1 MKKMKKVRK
10 KRAIKW
16 TNILLVAGIVALLIT
31 TFYNAIEQTKPAD
44 TTMSYT
50 DFIEKVND
58 GEVDKISII
67 DSEETFNVYLTTG
80 EVFSVINPGNDEFKL
95 KLLEMGVNIEV
106 RKSSIESAII
116 AAILSIPMAIIT
128 FAIAIM
134 VFKYMGGINTSL
146 FRVLKNE
153 NTITFDAVAGM
164 DDIKEEVS
172 FAVDTLKNYK
182 KLFEAGARPTKGIIL
197 EGPPGT
203 GKTLIAKAIA
213 GEAKVPFIST
223 SGSDFIEMFAGLG
236 ASRVRALWELA
247 STNAPCVIFIDE
259 IDAVGRRRQAANSG
273 AQMESNQTLNAL
285 LQKMDGLDGS
295 SGILVI
301 GATNLIDDLDPA
313 LLRPGRFD
321 KKIHIGAPKTKSSRE
336 EIINVHLKNK
346 KLASGTSIEDIAK
359 LMFGLTG
366 AEIESALNEA
376 VIISIRHGN
385 SGEITLKDID
395 EAVMKLR
402 VSGVIVNN
410 YTEKDKYVAAVHEA
424 GHAVMSV
431 YRGHTVSKVSIVAYS
446 SGVGGVTIRDMDK
459 DLGQFKTKDDFET
472 EILILLSG
480 KVAEELILSKSSIGC
495 SNDLEKAT
503 EIAKQMLGSF
513 GMIAGNIISAKGYGM
528 QLPESFYNEVNR
540 IELNILAMTRDI
552 LSKYTGEIRNLASEL
567 MEKETVLDYTYK
579 EVEKTEDNT
588 DGSSTGT

>member
-1 MKKMKKVRK
+1 MKNKKGVRK
-10 KRAIKW
+10 KRVIKW
-16 TNILLVAGIVALLIT
+16 TNLLLVIGIIVLVVTSI
-31 TFYNAIEQTKPAD
+31 YYAIELTKPIETSMA
-44 TTMSYT
+44 YT
-50 DFIEKVND
+50 DFIEKVNNN
-58 GEVDKISII
+58 EVEKVTII
-67 DSEETFNVYLTTG
+67 DTEKTFNVYLTNG
-80 EVFSVINPGNDEFKL
+80 EEFSVINPGNDEFKL
-95 KLLEMGVNIEV
+95 QLLEMGVNIEV
-106 RKSSIESAII
+106 RESSVKSALIST
-116 AAILSIPMAIIT
+116 ILGIPMLVVT
-128 FAIAIM
+128 FAIAVM
-134 VFKYMGGINTSL
+134 VFKYLGGTNTSL
-146 FRVLKNE
+146 FRILKNE
-153 NTITFDAVAGM
+153 NTITFDDVAGM
-164 DDIKEEVS
+164 DDIKDEVS

-247 STNAPCVIFIDE
+247 SVNAPCVIFIDE
-259 IDAVGRRRQAANSG
+259 IDAVGRRRQTANSG

-301 GATNLIDDLDPA
+301 GATNLIEDLDPA

-321 KKIHIGAPKTKSSRE
+321 KKIHIGVPKTKASRE

-346 KLASGTSIEDIAK
+346 KLAPETDVADIAK

-376 VIISIRHGN
+376 VIISIRHER
-385 SGEITLKDID
+385 SGEITLQDID

-431 YRGHTVSKVSIVAYS
+431 LKGHEVSKVSIVAYS

-459 DLGQFKTKDDFET
+459 NPAQFKTKKDFED
-472 EILILLSG
+472 EISILFGG
-480 KVAEELILSKSSIGC
+480 KVAESLIFGESSIGC

-503 EIAKQMLGSF
+503 EIATQMLGIY
-513 GMIAGNIISAKGYGM
+513 GMTSHNIVNIKGYGSRI
-528 QLPESFYNEVNR
+528 PDKFYDMVNSL
-540 IELNILAMTRDI
+540 ENSILTGTRYALVDHVD
-552 LSKYTGEIRNLASEL
+552 EIKRLASEL
-567 MEKETVLDYTYK
+567 MEKETVLDYTY
-579 EVEKTEDNT
+579 NFQ
-588 DGSSTGT
+588 GS

>member
-1 MKKMKKVRK
+1 MRKKDKVRK
-10 KRAIKW
+10 KRIIKW
-16 TNILLVAGIVALLIT
+16 TNILLVVGVVTLILT
-31 TFYNAIEQTKPAD
+31 TFYNAIQQTKPAD
-44 TTMSYT
+44 TSMSYT
-50 DFIEKVND
+50 EFISKVKNNEVEKV
-58 GEVDKISII
+58 SII
-67 DSEETFNVYLTTG
+67 DTEQTFNVYLTTG
-80 EVFSVINPGNDEFKL
+80 EEFSVINPGNDEFKL
-95 KLLEMGVNIEV
+95 QLLEMGVNIEV
-106 RKSSIESAII
+106 RESSIKSALITT
-116 AAILSIPMAIIT
+116 ILSIPMAVVT
-128 FAIAIM
+128 FAIAVM
-134 VFKYMGGINTSL
+134 VFKYMGGTNTSL
-146 FRVLKNE
+146 FKILKDDND
-153 NTITFDAVAGM
+153 ITFEDVAGM
-164 DDIKEEVS
+164 DDIKDEVS
-172 FAVDTLKNYK
+172 FAVDMLKNYK
-182 KLFEAGARPTKGIIL
+182 ELFKAGARPTKGIIL

-295 SGILVI
+295 TGILVI

-346 KLASGTSIEDIAK
+346 RLSPETNIKDIVK

-376 VIISIRHGN
+376 VIISIRDN
-385 SGEITLKDID
+385 RSGEITTKDID

-410 YTEKDKYVAAVHEA
+410 YTEEDKYVAAVHEA
-424 GHAVMSV
+424 GHAVMSILK
-431 YRGHTVSKVSIVAYS
+431 GHKVSKVSIVAYS
-446 SGVGGVTIRDMDK
+446 SGVGGVTIRDMDENFR
-459 DLGQFKTKDDFET
+459 QFKTKKDFED
-472 EILILLSG
+472 EISILFSG
-480 KVAEELILSKSSIGC
+480 KIAEEIVFGCSSIGC

-503 EIAKQMLGSF
+503 EIATQMLGTF
-513 GMIAGNIISAKGYGM
+513 GMVSENIINVKGYG
-528 QLPESFYNEVNR
+528 LNVPDSFFDEVNML
-540 IELNILAMTRDI
+540 ELSILLRARELLCDHVD
-552 LSKYTGEIRNLASEL
+552 EIKCLALEL
-567 MEKETVLDYTYK
+567 MEKETILDYSI
-579 EVEKTEDNT
+579 D
-588 DGSSTGT
+588 STGD

>member
-1 MKKMKKVRK
+1 MRKKDKIRK
-10 KRAIKW
+10 KRVVKW
-16 TNILLVAGIVALLIT
+16 TNILLVVGIVTLILT
-31 TFYNAIEQTKPAD
+31 TFYNAIQQTKPAD
-44 TTMSYT
+44 TSMSYT
-50 DFIEKVND
+50 EFISKVKNNEVEKVT
-58 GEVDKISII
+58 II
-67 DSEETFNVYLTTG
+67 DTEQTFNVYLTTG
-80 EVFSVINPGNDEFKL
+80 EEFSVINPGNDEFKL
-95 KLLEMGVNIEV
+95 QLLEMGVNIEV
-106 RKSSIESAII
+106 RESSIKSALITT
-116 AAILSIPMAIIT
+116 ILSIPMAVVT
-128 FAIAIM
+128 FAIAVM
-134 VFKYMGGINTSL
+134 VFKYMGGTNTSL
-146 FRVLKNE
+146 FKILKDDND
-153 NTITFDAVAGM
+153 ITFNDVAGM
-164 DDIKEEVS
+164 DDIKDEVS
-172 FAVDTLKNYK
+172 FAVDMLKNYK
-182 KLFEAGARPTKGIIL
+182 ELFKAGARPTKGIIL

-295 SGILVI
+295 AGILVI

-346 KLASGTSIEDIAK
+346 KLSPETSIEDIVK

-376 VIISIRHGN
+376 VIISIRDN
-385 SGEITLKDID
+385 RSGEITTKDID

-410 YTEKDKYVAAVHEA
+410 YTEEDKYVAAVHEA
-424 GHAVMSV
+424 GHAVMSILQ
-431 YRGHTVSKVSIVAYS
+431 GHKVSKVSIVAYS
-446 SGVGGVTIRDMDK
+446 SGVGGVTIRDMDENFR
-459 DLGQFKTKDDFET
+459 QFKTKKDFED
-472 EILILLSG
+472 EISILFSG
-480 KVAEELILSKSSIGC
+480 KIAEEIVFGYSSIGC

-503 EIAKQMLGSF
+503 EIATQMLGTF
-513 GMIAGNIISAKGYGM
+513 GMVSENIINVKGYG
-528 QLPESFYNEVNR
+528 LNVPDSFFDNVNR
-540 IELNILAMTRDI
+540 IELAILSRARDI
-552 LSKYTGEIRNLASEL
+552 LYSHADEVRLLASKLVEQ
-567 MEKETVLDYTYK
+567 ETILDYSM
-579 EVEKTEDNT
+579 N
-588 DGSSTGT
+588 STGD

>member
-1 MKKMKKVRK
+1 MRKKDKIRK
-10 KRAIKW
+10 KRVVKW
-16 TNILLVAGIVALLIT
+16 TNILLVVGIVTLILT
-31 TFYNAIEQTKPAD
+31 TFYNAIQQTKPAD
-44 TTMSYT
+44 TSMSYT
-50 DFIEKVND
+50 EFISKVKNNEVEKVT
-58 GEVDKISII
+58 II
-67 DSEETFNVYLTTG
+67 DTEQTFNVYLTTG
-80 EVFSVINPGNDEFKL
+80 EEFSVINPGNDEFKL
-95 KLLEMGVNIEV
+95 QLLEMGVNIEV
-106 RKSSIESAII
+106 RESSIKSALITT
-116 AAILSIPMAIIT
+116 ILSIPMAVVT
-128 FAIAIM
+128 FAIAVM
-134 VFKYMGGINTSL
+134 VFKYMGGTNTSL
-146 FRVLKNE
+146 FKILKDDND
-153 NTITFDAVAGM
+153 ITFNDVAGM
-164 DDIKEEVS
+164 DDIKDEVS
-172 FAVDTLKNYK
+172 FAVDMLKNYK
-182 KLFEAGARPTKGIIL
+182 ELFKAGARPTKGIIL

-295 SGILVI
+295 AGILVI

-346 KLASGTSIEDIAK
+346 KLSPETSIEDIVK

-376 VIISIRHGN
+376 VIISIRDN
-385 SGEITLKDID
+385 RSGEITTKDID

-410 YTEKDKYVAAVHEA
+410 YTEEDKYVAAVHEA
-424 GHAVMSV
+424 GHAVMSILK
-431 YRGHTVSKVSIVAYS
+431 GHKVSKVSIVAYS
-446 SGVGGVTIRDMDK
+446 SGVGGVTIRDMD
-459 DLGQFKTKDDFET
+459 DNFRQFKTKKDFED
-472 EILILLSG
+472 EISILFSG
-480 KVAEELILSKSSIGC
+480 KIAEEIVFGCSSIGC

-503 EIAKQMLGSF
+503 EIATQMLGTF
-513 GMIAGNIISAKGYGM
+513 GMVSENIINIKGYG
-528 QLPESFYNEVNR
+528 LNVPDSFFNNVNR
-540 IELNILAMTRDI
+540 IELAILSRARDI
-552 LSKYTGEIRNLASEL
+552 LYSHADEVRLLASKLVEQ
-567 MEKETVLDYTYK
+567 ETILDYSI
-579 EVEKTEDNT
+579 N
-588 DGSSTGT
+588 STGD